1 VLGRAPGD
9 TSSAR
14 PARADDTPPRPAL
27 APGFRSIAVAKGF
40 RMEADSLEAI
50 LPEQRLR
57 RVNAV
62 GSARGESW
70 DTVAVRTVRVDSGG
84 VAGATPTRA
93 MTEPPTA
100 LDQKDVLTGDTII
113 AFFRDSLAADSAGR
127 TGPRDSVR
135 LAGRPATPPP
145 AAGDTASTE
154 LERLLA
160 IGNARSL
167 YRMRDDSTE
176 AGRAGEKKPG
186 INYLIGDR
194 IDLTFKAGEVDVAHV
209 LGLKQGM
216 YLDPQNPAADS
227 AATDTTAAGRR
238 AAATG
243 PSGTRPAAARPAP
256 ARPGSAP
263 AAAPAS
269 PPAAPVS
276 PPRPPP
282 APVPA
287 PATTTPQAASG
298 RASTG
303 TTASRAAPLGG
314 GRT

>member
-84 VAGATPTRA
+84 AAGATAPRA

-113 AFFRDSLAADSAGR
+113 AFFRDSVAAADRARRAG
-127 TGPRDSVR
+127 TRDSVR

-243 PSGTRPAAARPAP
+243 APGTRPAAARPAP

-263 AAAPAS
+263 VAAPAS
-269 PPAAPVS
+269 PPAAPAS

-282 APVPA
+282 APPPA
-287 PATTTPQAASG
+287 NATPQAAASA